1 MAKTR
6 HIGKR
11 MSQRGTRQILVDL
24 TLQFGDGVDD
34 RCVLG
39 RKGLEQLLREL
50 RELERTTKRALDKG
64 GIVVVQA
71 DGALITTY
79 DVDSYDRRRAHGR

>member
-1 MAKTR
+1 MARTR
-6 HIGKR
+6 HIGQR
-11 MSQRGTRQILVDL
+11 MSQRGIKRALIDL
-24 TLQFGDGVDD
+24 TLQFGEDQQD

-39 RKGLEQLLREL
+39 RKGLEQLLEEL
-50 RELERTTKRALDKG
+50 RDLERATMQALDKG

-79 DVDSYDRRRAHGR
+79 GVDSYSRRHAHGR